1 MRGFS
6 TQLSYTWSKNL
17 GTNGT
22 TDPTRPDLD
31 YGILSTNRPH
41 NFSSYG
47 SFDLP
52 FGPNGLLLRNS
63 TGILKKAVEG
73 WQLSWT
79 GYMSSGLPMSLT
91 TLNSLWGSG
100 QPDLVRPDIW
110 NSVKGKVTWMNLARY
125 GNYWADSKG
134 RRLFMQVNDPACAT
148 ATTTSNL
155 QALCNSG
162 LKALASVASY
172 DANGNPAV
180 AGPVVFQMPTPGVR
194 GNYDMNKLMGPGT
207 WGLDLAAS
215 KNIEFMEGKSI
226 NIRLDVQNVLNHDMP
241 SGSVGANYNGRQY
254 AYTNP
259 ITNLNDTVN
268 NFGVLVTKGGHRT
281 FSAKMRINF

>member
-110 NSVKGKVTWMNLARY
+110 NSVKGKVVWVDRARY
-125 GNYWADSKG
+125 GNYWSDGSGK
-134 RRLFMQVNDPACAT
+134 RLFMQVNDPACAT
-148 ATTTSNL
+148 ATAANNL
-155 QALCNSG
+155 QTLCNSG
-162 LKALASVASY
+162 LKGLASVASY